1 METIEGQVVRKTNDD
16 VIGVSRG
23 GINKNQNPGLK
34 ALLSIKNF
42 NATLEKDF
50 LELLD
55 IESRLDELNGS
66 GTAIIDAN
74 TTPEVTNQWKP
85 ILHEGSRVI
94 AIINNIL
101 VSGKLKIIQKE
112 TEGYSELWTSLAA
125 VSYTHLRA
133 HETVLDLVC
142 RLLLEKKTSAKFS
155 IEYNDYNKTR
165 Q

>member
-74 TTPEVTNQWKP
+74 TTPEDN
-85 ILHEGSRVI
+85 
-94 AIINNIL
+94 A
-101 VSGKLKIIQKE
+101 
-112 TEGYSELWTSLAA
+112 
-125 VSYTHLRA
+125 
-133 HETVLDLVC
+133 
-142 RLLLEKKTSAKFS
+142 
-155 IEYNDYNKTR
+155 
-165 Q
+165 